1 MSATTTTTATRA
13 TTTRATTRSS
23 SRAACSQRDG
33 GTRSRRARACR
44 ARDARAGVNEADSAL
59 PSMMTRRALA
69 TTFSALATAV
79 TMCPAPARAAN
90 PFEALGAARRATNA
104 RFLMGPVALSRAR
117 LTNLRRDVV
126 DYADVDA
133 LEKKIAEATLDCLQP
148 RGILDSYSK
157 VKDVCTLSI
166 LARSATD
173 GPASFNDPSSAE
185 SIDVYAALDAARASY
200 TALEDVLLPTLTDD
214 ASARDNAK
222 IDAAFD
228 ASDDALKAFA
238 SALLACFRFADA
250 DARAIVDAV
259 PGAFVAR

>member
-1 MSATTTTTATRA
+1 MSATFTAATSCATTA
-13 TTTRATTRSS
+13 TTTRATR
-23 SRAACSQRDG
+23 SQRNG
-33 GTRSRRARACR
+33 GTRTCRAHACR
-44 ARDARAGVNEADSAL
+44 ARDARAGGEDVVNEADSAL
-59 PSMMTRRALA
+59 SSKMTRRALA
-69 TTFSALATAV
+69 TTFGALAAAV

-238 SALLACFRFADA
+238 SALLACFRFDDA